1 VPRILLEVTG
11 TDASLEIPDPNMFDG
26 DIRLRRPDGQDW
38 EPLESTKA
46 KSQRGTGAL
55 DIARAIRE
63 DRPHRATG
71 ALAYHVLDIMVS
83 IAEASESGQVVA
95 VQSTVQPSEP
105 LPADWDPLA
114 ATV

>member
-1 VPRILLEVTG
+1 
-11 TDASLEIPDPNMFDG
+11 M
-26 DIRLRRPDGQDW
+26 
-38 EPLESTKA
+38 A

-83 IAEASESGQVVA
+83 IAEASESGEVVA

-105 LPADWDPLA
+105 LPAGWDPLA